1 MLLVGLG
8 SGTMLFS
15 PLTWT
20 VRELERRTLAYHPD
34 SHLPGDESALLYLSR
49 CEKRGRRLVFST
61 GVAGCSSNG
70 DEVGS
75 C

>member
-15 PLTWT
+15 PWTWT
-20 VRELERRTLAYHPD
+20 VSELERRTLAYHPD
-34 SHLPGDESALLYLSR
+34 SHLPAHKSAVLYLSR
-49 CEKRGRRLVFST
+49 CEKSGRRLVFST
-61 GVAGCSSNG
+61 GFAGYNSNG

>member
-15 PLTWT
+15 AWTWT

-61 GVAGCSSNG
+61 GVAGCNSNG
-70 DEVGS
+70 DEVGF

>member
-15 PLTWT
+15 ALTWT

-49 CEKRGRRLVFST
+49 CEKSGRRLVFST
-61 GVAGCSSNG
+61 GVAGCNSNG
-70 DEVGS
+70 NEVGS
-75 C
+75 R

>member
-61 GVAGCSSNG
+61 GVAGCNSNG

>member
-1 MLLVGLG
+1 MLLIGLG

-15 PLTWT
+15 LLTWT

-34 SHLPGDESALLYLSR
+34 SHFPAHESPLLYLSR
-49 CEKRGRRLVFST
+49 CEKSGRRLVFST
-61 GVAGCSSNG
+61 WVAGCDSNG

-75 C
+75 R

>member
-15 PLTWT
+15 PWTWT

-49 CEKRGRRLVFST
+49 CEKSGRRLVFST
-61 GVAGCSSNG
+61 GVAGCNSNG

-75 C
+75 R

>member
-15 PLTWT
+15 PWTWT
-20 VRELERRTLAYHPD
+20 VSELERRTLAYHPD
-34 SHLPGDESALLYLSR
+34 SHLPAHESAVLYLSR
-49 CEKRGRRLVFST
+49 CEKSGRRLVFST

>member
-15 PLTWT
+15 PWTWT

-34 SHLPGDESALLYLSR
+34 SHLPAHESAVLYLSG
-49 CEKRGRRLVFST
+49 CEKSGRRLVFST
-61 GVAGCSSNG
+61 GVAGCNSNG

>member
-15 PLTWT
+15 PWTWT

-49 CEKRGRRLVFST
+49 CEKSGRRLVFST
-61 GVAGCSSNG
+61 GVAGCNSNG

>member
-49 CEKRGRRLVFST
+49 CEKSGGRLVFST
-61 GVAGCSSNG
+61 GVAGCNSNG
-70 DEVGS
+70 NEVGS
-75 C
+75 R